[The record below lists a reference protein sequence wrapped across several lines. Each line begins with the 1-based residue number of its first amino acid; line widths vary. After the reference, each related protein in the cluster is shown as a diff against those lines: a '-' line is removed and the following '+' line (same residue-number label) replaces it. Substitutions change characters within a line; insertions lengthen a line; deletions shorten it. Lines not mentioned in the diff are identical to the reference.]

1 MPVSP
6 IGTVVM
12 RPSVLAQ
19 STTVPPVTTGMLVVF
34 AVVFA
39 AFVLFITGYVRPDV
53 TALLVLVALVVLN
66 PWTNVSPAQ
75 ALAGFSN
82 EATITVLAMLILSD
96 GVRRTGVIRRLAAWV
111 SDRVG
116 TSESKQR
123 GAIVAIAGSSAGFVN
138 DTPVVALL
146 VPLVTDLARR
156 GNTSPSKLLIPLSY
170 AAMMGGTLTLIGTST
185 NLLASGLAENLLGQS
200 LTMFQFTPVGL
211 VVLVTGALYLYFVAP
226 RLLPE
231 RIDPDENA
239 AEANRIEGLITE
251 VDVDDASPLVDRT
264 PTDAFDDVE
273 GDVEVLGIVR
283 NRQSQTPEMIE
294 RIQAGDALIIR
305 ADSDTV
311 AAVDDRFGLLSGKS
325 ADEIDEVDADD
336 DQSVVEVVVPSGSA
350 FAGETPTSARLAQ
363 RYDTALLAVRRGN
376 SVIRKRLRDVELAVG
391 DVLVLRTPEENVER
405 LSNSRELVFVS
416 EGGEESYREEKIPV
430 ALGILV
436 GVVGLAGLG
445 LLAIEI
451 AALAGV
457 VAMVLTGVLRPSE
470 LYEGVEWDVIFLLAG
485 VIPLGIAMSNTGAA
499 NFIGALV
506 AQSADFLPV
515 IVVLGLFYVLT
526 VILTNIISNN
536 ASVALMVPVGISA
549 ARSIGANP
557 LAFVLIVMFAGS
569 AAFLSPVGYQ
579 TNLFVY
585 GPGGYE
591 FTDYA
596 RVGAP
601 LQVILT
607 VVTTLGVALYFGV

>member
-1 MPVSP
+1 MLVSP

-19 STTVPPVTTGMLVVF
+19 STSVPPVTTGMLVVF

-350 FAGETPTSARLAQ
+350 FAGRRRRARGWPSATIRRCSRFDAA
-363 RYDTALLAVRRGN
+363 TA
-376 SVIRKRLRDVELAVG
+376 
-391 DVLVLRTPEENVER
+391 
-405 LSNSRELVFVS
+405 
-416 EGGEESYREEKIPV
+416 
-430 ALGILV
+430 
-436 GVVGLAGLG
+436 
-445 LLAIEI
+445 
-451 AALAGV
+451 
-457 VAMVLTGVLRPSE
+457 
-470 LYEGVEWDVIFLLAG
+470 
-485 VIPLGIAMSNTGAA
+485 
-499 NFIGALV
+499 
-506 AQSADFLPV
+506 
-515 IVVLGLFYVLT
+515 
-526 VILTNIISNN
+526 
-536 ASVALMVPVGISA
+536 
-549 ARSIGANP
+549 
-557 LAFVLIVMFAGS
+557 
-569 AAFLSPVGYQ
+569 
-579 TNLFVY
+579 
-585 GPGGYE
+585 
-591 FTDYA
+591 
-596 RVGAP
+596 
-601 LQVILT
+601 
-607 VVTTLGVALYFGV
+607 